1 MKKNY
6 MRPESTVM
14 KIEMASMI
22 AASDPKV
29 TVSTNPEETVEAGS
43 VDSRDFDDWDE

>member
-14 KIEMASMI
+14 KIEMISMI
-22 AASDPKV
+22 ATSDPNVKIGEG
-29 TVSTNPEETVEAGS
+29 SIDAGS
-43 VDSRDFDDWDE
+43 VGSRDFDDWDE

>member
-22 AASDPKV
+22 AVSDPNV
-29 TVSTNPEETVEAGS
+29 TVNSSESVNAAN
-43 VDSRDFDDWDE
+43 VDSREFDDWDD

>member
-14 KIEMASMI
+14 KIVTAPMLSAS
-22 AASDPKV
+22 PNV
-29 TVSTNPEETVEAGS
+29 TVNSSGS
-43 VDSRDFDDWDE
+43 VNANEVESREFDDWDE

>member
-22 AASDPKV
+22 ATSDPSI
-29 TVSTNPEETVEAGS
+29 TMSTDPDDSVEAGA
-43 VDSRDFDDWDE
+43 VESRYSDWDD

>member
-22 AASDPKV
+22 ATSPNV
-29 TVSTNPEETVEAGS
+29 TVNSSGNVDADKVE
-43 VDSRDFDDWDE
+43 SREFDDWDE

>member
-22 AASDPKV
+22 ATSPNV
-29 TVSTNPEETVEAGS
+29 TVNSSGS
-43 VDSRDFDDWDE
+43 VNANEVESREFDDWDD